1 MKTQKKSFEKDEIL
15 LFLMNKKNV
24 YEVISSTGLIE
35 GDVRKRDL
43 KLERIDPKI
52 YRKCSS
58 VFEIS
63 FDEKNP
69 KFFCKKRILECDMEE
84 FENSSFLRVKKFTCS
99 FRKNA
104 TPPCT
109 FRFSTEEKFLC
120 LNDELSERYNPMC
133 NSCNVLEKNL
143 GDFLRLWYERY
154 EENISETMDLEIE
167 KPVLFGEKAL
177 KEIVD
182 FIDVLV
188 TYRYEMGELSIKK
201 YKAKEP
207 FDSKF
212 EARFALVIEPEIES
226 LVEVFKRLK
235 TLREYLGG
243 NTGSPSIVL
252 VTKNNS
258 FKSYFESQK
267 IHVFEVEEF

>member
-1 MKTQKKSFEKDEIL
+1 
-15 LFLMNKKNV
+15 
-24 YEVISSTGLIE
+24 
-35 GDVRKRDL
+35 
-43 KLERIDPKI
+43 
-52 YRKCSS
+52 
-58 VFEIS
+58 
-63 FDEKNP
+63 
-69 KFFCKKRILECDMEE
+69 
-84 FENSSFLRVKKFTCS
+84 
-99 FRKNA
+99 
-104 TPPCT
+104 
-109 FRFSTEEKFLC
+109 
-120 LNDELSERYNPMC
+120 SERYNPMC

-167 KPVLFGEKAL
+167 KPVLCGEKAS

-188 TYRYEMGELSIKK
+188 TYRYEMGELSTKK

-207 FDSKF
+207 FDSEF